1 VRAISAVLALLS
13 LAVVWVSTS
22 PRLAATSRMKRISV
36 VAAVSSRASM
46 TTTTDAATAT
56 PITIPTA
63 AMTRF
68 RTTDARR

>member
-1 VRAISAVLALLS
+1 
-13 LAVVWVSTS
+13 
-22 PRLAATSRMKRISV
+22 
-36 VAAVSSRASM
+36 M

-63 AMTRF
+63 AITRL